1 MAQNKQYDHEYKIQA
16 VKLAQEIGS
25 AKAAN
30 ELGIPKDT
38 MYGWMKAVREG
49 RLDIGKRAHT
59 PQNALTL
66 NEEII
71 QLRKQVKAQEKE
83 IKRLKEENEY
93 LEEASAFFAASRRR
107 SPKKLRLKYL
117 AMIDIT
123 KKWRGKRK
131 DWGQIHSQLEVF
143 FADRLT
149 Q

>member
-49 RLDIGKRAHT
+49 RLDIGRGAHT

-66 NEEII
+66 NEELI

-83 IKRLKEENEY
+83 IKRLKEENEF

-107 SPKKLRLKYL
+107 FLR
-117 AMIDIT
+117 
-123 KKWRGKRK
+123 
-131 DWGQIHSQLEVF
+131 S
-143 FADRLT
+143 
-149 Q
+149 